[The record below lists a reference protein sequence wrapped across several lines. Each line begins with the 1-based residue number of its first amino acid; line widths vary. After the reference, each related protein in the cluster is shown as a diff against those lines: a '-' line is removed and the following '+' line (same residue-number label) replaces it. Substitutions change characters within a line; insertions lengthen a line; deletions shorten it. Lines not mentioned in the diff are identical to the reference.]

1 MLLVGAAALL
11 LAVRLA
17 DRDRV
22 SDVLLRR
29 MGFSARDLAAA
40 RTWEVAGVVG
50 SSLLAA
56 VAGVAALALAP
67 SMIEPDV
74 SLPPVTRPLPG
85 LADVGLLLL
94 VGAAMVLGGAAVARR
109 RADSVVAAE
118 VLRGNG

>member
-29 MGFSARDLAAA
+29 MGFSARDLALS

-50 SSLLAA
+50 SA
-56 VAGVAALALAP
+56 V
-67 SMIEPDV
+67 
-74 SLPPVTRPLPG
+74 
-85 LADVGLLLL
+85 
-94 VGAAMVLGGAAVARR
+94 RR
-109 RADSVVAAE
+109 RRGRRHRADAGADDGRAGRVVAAA
-118 VLRGNG
+118 